1 MNSRERVLTTLKH
14 KEPDRIPV
22 DLGAM
27 LSTGIMGIAYNK
39 LKTYL
44 GIKNGRT
51 KMYDLHQQLAEPE
64 TEVLKIIGADVL
76 PVMIIEPKKWKK
88 AKLPD
93 GSPCEVPEDFN
104 PETLPDGSQILRGNT
119 GRIIAKMPKN
129 GYYFDSIYHPLR
141 DISTIEEL
149 KHQKTYSTIQ
159 SFSNCDELTLNDLH
173 RRAKHLYET
182 TDYALMLNGAGSI
195 YEWAQSLRGWDIF
208 MMDLVSNPRFAGY
221 LLDMLVEANIKRL
234 EQILPVVEGYVQVVQ
249 VGDDLGL
256 QNGPQLSPELY
267 RKVVKPRHKRLYE
280 YIKKHSSAFLF
291 LHSCGSVY
299 QFIPDFIEMGVEVL
313 NPVQVSARDMD
324 SKRLKQEFGKYITF
338 WGGGCDTQKVLPFGT
353 PKEVEE
359 EVKRRIEDFAPG
371 GGFVFNQV
379 QDIQVDVSPE
389 NLMAMYNAV
398 KKYGRYY

>member
-1 MNSRERVLTTLKH
+1 MNSRERVLTALKH

-27 LSTGIMGIAYNK
+27 LSTGIMGMAYNK
-39 LKTYL
+39 LKAHL
-44 GIKNGRT
+44 RIKSGRT
-51 KMYDLHQQLAEPE
+51 RMYALELQLAEPE
-64 TEVLKIIGADVL
+64 VDVLKIIGADAL
-76 PVMIIEPKKWKK
+76 PVMISEPKKWKK
-88 AKLPD
+88 TKLPD
-93 GSPCEVPEDFN
+93 GSPCEVPEDFD
-104 PETLPDGSQILRGNT
+104 PETLPDGSQILRDNT

-129 GYYFDSIYHPLR
+129 GYYFDGIYHPLG
-141 DISTIEEL
+141 DISTIKEL
-149 KHQKTYSTIQ
+149 KQQNTDSTIQ
-159 SFSNCDELTLNDLH
+159 SFSNFDELTLNDLH
-173 RRAKHLYET
+173 RRAKQLYET

-195 YEWAQSLRGWDIF
+195 YEWAQGLRGWGNF
-208 MMDLVSNPRFAGY
+208 MMDLASNPRFAGY
-221 LLDMLVEANIKRL
+221 LLDMLVEENMKRL

-256 QNGPQLSPELY
+256 QDDPQFSPELY
-267 RKVVKPRHKRLYE
+267 RRVVKPRHKRLYQHIRE
-280 YIKKHSSAFLF
+280 HSSAYLF
-291 LHSCGSVY
+291 LHTCGSVY
-299 QFIPDFIEMGVEVL
+299 QFMPDFIEMGVEIL

-324 SKRLKQEFGKYITF
+324 SKRLKREFGKDITF
-338 WGGGCDTQKVLPFGT
+338 WGGGCDTQRVLPFGT

-379 QDIQVDVSPE
+379 QDIQVGMSPE